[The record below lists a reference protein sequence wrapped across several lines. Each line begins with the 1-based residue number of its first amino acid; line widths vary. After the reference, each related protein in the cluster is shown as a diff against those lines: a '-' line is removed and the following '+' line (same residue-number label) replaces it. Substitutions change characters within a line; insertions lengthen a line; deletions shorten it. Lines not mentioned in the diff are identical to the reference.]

1 MDWRGW
7 ASATSGV
14 AQELPRSCPKAGV
27 DLLSEMVMG
36 VGVTWI
42 PAFAGKT
49 MVMGVGVNV
58 DSGFRRKDDISLT
71 VALPPNSGMT
81 HVDICHSCD
90 C

>member
-36 VGVTWI
+36 VGV
-42 PAFAGKT
+42 
-49 MVMGVGVNV
+49 NV
-58 DSGFRRKDDISLT
+58 DSGFRRKDDGDRGWGYVDSGFRRKDDGDRGWGY
-71 VALPPNSGMT
+71 VDSGFRRKDLP
-81 HVDICHSCD
+81 
-90 C
+90 